1 MCVYIT
7 TYISKILIKNLSGVK
22 SSYLWVGGVKVGWAF
37 FFLSFFWGGLALF
50 STMFCSAIKKHP
62 PKGIL
67 NI

>member
-7 TYISKILIKNLSGVK
+7 TCISKILIKNISEVK

-37 FFLSFFWGGLALF
+37 FFLSFFFCLSSIF
-50 STMFCSAIKKHP
+50 HMFCSAIKKHP